1 MTHPARDVKF
11 LTCGTFNISTRLRDP
26 HSRSRAEGV
35 NAMASVKILFFVT
48 IILIILAAVALVA
61 LAQAGDIHE
70 AVKAGDLDTVRR
82 MIEQVSPNSS

>member
-1 MTHPARDVKF
+1 
-11 LTCGTFNISTRLRDP
+11 
-26 HSRSRAEGV
+26 
-35 NAMASVKILFFVT
+35 MASVKILFFVT